1 MRSATLEHVRGLL
14 DQARTVYRDDAETS
28 ARLEALR
35 KRADEPLRVAL
46 VGTVKAGKST
56 LVNALLGEQLAPT
69 DARECTRIVTWYR
82 HGNAPSVRARHA
94 TEGEVQI
101 PTLRQDGRL
110 ELDLGHLDANEIE
123 WLDVTWPAAP
133 LEEFTL
139 IDTPGMASISTEVGA
154 RTIEFVAPE
163 GGVTVA
169 DAFVYLLR
177 SLHAHDVEFLRTLGD
192 RAGGEASMG
201 SIAVLSRADEL
212 GAGRLNAMAVA
223 NKAVDRLRDDP
234 TLEAA
239 CETVVPVAGLL
250 ALAGQSLRQSEFAH
264 LAKVAALPPDR
275 LAALMVSTDR
285 FISVESDDL
294 PSPRDRTN
302 LIHRLGLFGIRL
314 ALAVIQMGVS
324 DATTLADELVRHSGL
339 DELKRVIDVHCRRRH
354 PQLKA
359 HAVLLGLQ
367 QLFADHPV
375 PDVVQLAETVD
386 ELLAD
391 PHPFQEM
398 KLLGRVSSSRINLRS
413 EDRSEMERLLGGSG
427 TTPSERL
434 GIGDDQRQHALAALW
449 KWRDYATNPLLDPDT
464 SDACRVTA
472 RSCEWI
478 VADLSVSS
486 PVG

>member
-1 MRSATLEHVRGLL
+1 MRTATLDHVRGLL
-14 DQARTVYRDDAETS
+14 DQARSVYRDDAETS
-28 ARLEALR
+28 RRIDALR

-101 PTLRQDGRL
+101 PTLRQAGRL

-139 IDTPGMASISTEVGA
+139 IDTPGMASVSTEVGE
-154 RTIEFVAPE
+154 RTVEFVAPE

-192 RAGGEASMG
+192 RSGGETSIG

-250 ALAGQSLRQSEFAH
+250 ALAGQSLRQSEFTN
-264 LAKVAALPPDR
+264 LKKVAALPPDR

-285 FISVESDDL
+285 FISAEADDL
-294 PSPRDRTN
+294 PSPRDRTD
-302 LIHRLGLFGIRL
+302 LVHRLGMFGIRL
-314 ALAVIQMGVS
+314 ALAVIQMGVT

-375 PDVVQLAETVD
+375 PEAVQLAEAVD

-398 KLLGRVSSSRINLRS
+398 KLLGRVSSTRITLRS
-413 EDRSEMERLLGGSG
+413 DDRAEMERLLGGSG
-427 TTPSERL
+427 TTAAERL
-434 GIGDDQRQHALAALW
+434 GVEADQRQHALAALW
-449 KWRDYATNPLLDPDT
+449 KWRDYAANPLLDPDT
-464 SDACRVTA
+464 AEACRVTA
-472 RSCEWI
+472 RTCEWI
-478 VADLSVSS
+478 VADLSVPS

>member
-1 MRSATLEHVRGLL
+1 MRTATLDHVRGLL

-28 ARLEALR
+28 GRIDALR

-101 PTLRQDGRL
+101 PTLRQAGRL
-110 ELDLGHLDANEIE
+110 ELDLGHLDAGEIE

-139 IDTPGMASISTEVGA
+139 IDTPGMASVSTEVGE
-154 RTIEFVAPE
+154 RTVEFVAPE

-192 RAGGEASMG
+192 RSGGETSIG

-250 ALAGQSLRQSEFAH
+250 ALAGQSLRQSEFAN
-264 LAKVAALPPDR
+264 LSKVAALPPDR

-285 FISVESDDL
+285 FISAEADDL
-294 PSPRDRTN
+294 PSPRERTD
-302 LIHRLGLFGIRL
+302 LVHRLGVFGIRL
-314 ALAVIQMGVS
+314 ALAVIQLGVT
-324 DATTLADELVRHSGL
+324 DATTLANELVRHSGL

-359 HAVLLGLQ
+359 HALLLGLQ
-367 QLFADHPV
+367 QLFLEHPV
-375 PDVVQLAETVD
+375 PEAAQLAETVD

-391 PHPFQEM
+391 SHPFQEM
-398 KLLGRVSSSRINLRS
+398 KLLGRVSSSRIALRS
-413 EDRSEMERLLGGSG
+413 DDRAEMERLLGGSG
-427 TTPSERL
+427 TTPAERL
-434 GIGDDQRQHALAALW
+434 GVDDDLRQHALTALW
-449 KWRDYATNPLLDPDT
+449 KWRDYASNPLLDPDT
-464 SDACRVTA
+464 AEACRVTA

-478 VADLSVSS
+478 VADLSVSTL
-486 PVG
+486 VG

>member
-1 MRSATLEHVRGLL
+1 VRPASLDHVRDLL
-14 DQARTVYRDDAETS
+14 DQARTVYRDDPETS
-28 ARLEALR
+28 AHIEALR
-35 KRADEPLRVAL
+35 KRAEEPLRVAL

-94 TEGEVQI
+94 TQGEIRI

-110 ELDLGHLDANEIE
+110 ELDLGHLDANEVE

-139 IDTPGMASISTEVGA
+139 IDTPGMASVSTEVGE

-192 RAGGEASMG
+192 RTGGETSMG

-275 LAALMVSTDR
+275 LSALMASTDR
-285 FISVESDDL
+285 FMSAEADDL

-302 LIHRLGLFGIRL
+302 LVHRLGMFGIRL
-314 ALAVIQMGVS
+314 ALVVIQMGVS

-367 QLFADHPV
+367 QVFADHPAAAA
-375 PDVVQLAETVD
+375 DQLAIAVD

-398 KLLGRVSSSRINLRS
+398 KLLGRVSSSRINLRA

-427 TTPSERL
+427 TTAAERL
-434 GIGDDQRQHALAALW
+434 GVDDDLRQHALAALW
-449 KWRDYATNPLLDPDT
+449 KWRDYAANPLLDSDT
-464 SDACRVTA
+464 VEACRVTA

-478 VADLSVSS
+478 VADLSVSA

>member
-1 MRSATLEHVRGLL
+1 MRSASLDHVRGLL
-14 DQARTVYRDDAETS
+14 DQAGSIYGDDAEAS
-28 ARLEALR
+28 AQINALR

-94 TEGEVQI
+94 TEGEIQI
-101 PTLRQDGRL
+101 PTVRQDGRL
-110 ELDLGHLDANEIE
+110 ELDLGHLEADEIE

-139 IDTPGMASISTEVGA
+139 IDTPGMASVSAEVGE
-154 RTIEFVAPE
+154 RTIQFVAPD
-163 GGVTVA
+163 GDVTVA

-192 RAGGEASMG
+192 RTGGETSMG

-264 LAKVAALPPDR
+264 LQKLAALPADR
-275 LAALMVSTDR
+275 LSALMVSTDR
-285 FISVESDDL
+285 FVSAEADDL

-302 LIHRLGLFGIRL
+302 LVHRLGLFGIRL
-314 ALAVIQMGVS
+314 ALAVIQVGAA

-359 HAVLLGLQ
+359 HTVLLGLQ
-367 QLFADHPV
+367 QVFADRPV
-375 PDVVQLAETVD
+375 PGAGQLAATVD

-391 PHPFQEM
+391 AHPFQEM
-398 KLLGRVSSSRINLRS
+398 KLLGRVSSSRIKLRP
-413 EDRSEMERLLGGSG
+413 EDRAQMERLLGGSG
-427 TTPSERL
+427 ITPKERL
-434 GIGDDQRQHALAALW
+434 GVDDDLREHALAALW
-449 KWRDYATNPLLDPDT
+449 KWRDYAASPFVDPDT
-464 SDACRVTA
+464 AEACRVTA

-478 VADLSVSS
+478 VAELSVAS

>member
-1 MRSATLEHVRGLL
+1 MRSASLEHVRGLL
-14 DQARTVYRDDAETS
+14 DQARAIYGDSLETT
-28 ARLEALR
+28 ARIEALR
-35 KRADEPLRVAL
+35 RRADEPLRVAL
-46 VGTVKAGKST
+46 IGTVKAGKST

-82 HGNAPSVRARHA
+82 HGNAPSVRARHS
-94 TEGEVQI
+94 TEGEIQI
-101 PTLRQDGRL
+101 RTLRQGDRL

-139 IDTPGMASISTEVGA
+139 IDTPGMASVSTEVGE
-154 RTIEFVAPE
+154 RTIEFVAPD

-192 RAGGEASMG
+192 RSGGDTSMG

-250 ALAGQSLRQSEFAH
+250 ALAGQSLRQSEFAQ
-264 LAKVAALPPDR
+264 LEKLAALPPDR
-275 LAALMVSTDR
+275 LSALMVSTDR
-285 FISVESDDL
+285 FVSTESDDL
-294 PSPRDRTN
+294 PSPRDRTS

-314 ALAVIQMGVS
+314 ALAVIQMGVA

-339 DELKRVIDVHCRRRH
+339 DELKRVIDVLCRGRH

-359 HAVLLGLQ
+359 HSVLLGLQ
-367 QLFADHPV
+367 QVFADQPV
-375 PDVVQLAETVD
+375 PEAAQLAETVD

-398 KLLGRVSSSRINLRS
+398 KLLGRVNSSRISLRS
-413 EDRSEMERLLGGSG
+413 DDRAEMERLLGGSG
-427 TTPSERL
+427 ITASERL
-434 GIGDDQRQHALAALW
+434 GVAEDLRHHALEALW
-449 KWRDYATNPLLDPDT
+449 KWRDYAANPFVDSDT
-464 SDACRVTA
+464 ADACRVTA
-472 RSCEWI
+472 RTCEWI
-478 VADLSVSS
+478 IAGLTAST

>member
-1 MRSATLEHVRGLL
+1 MRTATLDHVRGLL

-28 ARLEALR
+28 GRIDALR

-101 PTLRQDGRL
+101 PTLRQSGRL

-139 IDTPGMASISTEVGA
+139 IDTPGMASVSTEVGE
-154 RTIEFVAPE
+154 RTVEFVAPE

-177 SLHAHDVEFLRTLGD
+177 SLHAHDVEFLRTLGE
-192 RAGGEASMG
+192 RSGGETSIG

-250 ALAGQSLRQSEFAH
+250 ALAGQSLRQSEFAN

-285 FISVESDDL
+285 FISTESDDL
-294 PSPRDRTN
+294 PSPRERTD
-302 LIHRLGLFGIRL
+302 LVHRLGMFGIRL
-314 ALAVIQMGVS
+314 ALAVIQMGVT

-367 QLFADHPV
+367 QLFADNPV
-375 PDVVQLAETVD
+375 PEAVQLAETVD

-398 KLLGRVSSSRINLRS
+398 KLLGRVSSSRIMLRS
-413 EDRSEMERLLGGSG
+413 DDRAEMERLLGGSG
-427 TTPSERL
+427 TTAAERL
-434 GIGDDQRQHALAALW
+434 GVEDDLRQHALTALW
-449 KWRDYATNPLLDPDT
+449 KWRDYAANPLLDPDT
-464 SDACRVTA
+464 AEACRVTA
-472 RSCEWI
+472 RTCEWI
-478 VADLSVSS
+478 VADLSVPS

>member
-1 MRSATLEHVRGLL
+1 MRSTSLDHARELL
-14 DQARTVYRDDAETS
+14 DQSRAIYGDDVEIS
-28 ARLEALR
+28 ARIDALR

-82 HGNAPSVRARHA
+82 HGNAPSVRARHSMQ
-94 TEGEVQI
+94 GELQI
-101 PTLRQDGRL
+101 PTRRQDGRL
-110 ELDLGHLDANEIE
+110 ELDLGHLDADEIE

-139 IDTPGMASISTEVGA
+139 IDTPGMASVSTEVGA

-177 SLHAHDVEFLRTLGD
+177 SLHAHDVEFLKTMGD
-192 RAGGEASMG
+192 RSGGELSMG

-223 NKAVDRLRDDP
+223 NKAVDRLRADP

-250 ALAGQSLRQSEFAH
+250 ALAGQSLRQSEFGH
-264 LAKVAALPPDR
+264 LKKLAALPPE
-275 LAALMVSTDR
+275 LLSALMVSTDR
-285 FISVESDDL
+285 FMSTESDDL
-294 PSPRDRTN
+294 PAPRDRAN
-302 LIHRLGLFGIRL
+302 LVHRLGLFGIRL
-314 ALAVIQMGVS
+314 ALALIQVGVS

-359 HAVLLGLQ
+359 HTALLGLQ
-367 QLFADHPV
+367 QIFADHPR
-375 PDVVQLAETVD
+375 PDSRGLATTVD

-391 PHPFQEM
+391 RHPFQEL
-398 KLLGRVSSSRINLRS
+398 KLLGRVGSSRIALRPK
-413 EDRSEMERLLGGSG
+413 DRTEMERLLGGSG
-427 TTPSERL
+427 TTAKERL
-434 GIGDDQRQHALAALW
+434 GVDDDLRQHALAALW
-449 KWRDYATNPLLDPDT
+449 KWREYAANPFFDPDT
-464 SDACRVTA
+464 AEACRVTA
-472 RSCEWI
+472 RSCESI
-478 VADLSVSS
+478 VAELSVSA

>member
-1 MRSATLEHVRGLL
+1 LL

-28 ARLEALR
+28 GRIDALR

-82 HGNAPSVRARHA
+82 HGNAPSVRARHS

-101 PTLRQDGRL
+101 PTLRQAGRL

-139 IDTPGMASISTEVGA
+139 IDTPGMASVSTEVGE
-154 RTIEFVAPE
+154 RTVEFVAPE

-192 RAGGEASMG
+192 RTGGETSIG

-234 TLEAA
+234 TLEAV

-264 LAKVAALPPDR
+264 LAQVAALPPDR

-285 FISVESDDL
+285 FISAESDDL
-294 PSPRDRTN
+294 PSPRDRTA
-302 LIHRLGLFGIRL
+302 LVHRLGMFGIRL
-314 ALAVIQMGVS
+314 ALAVIQMGVT

-375 PDVVQLAETVD
+375 PEAVQLVETVD

-398 KLLGRVSSSRINLRS
+398 KLLGRVGSSRITLRS
-413 EDRSEMERLLGGSG
+413 DDRAEMERLLGGSG
-427 TTPSERL
+427 TAAAERL
-434 GIGDDQRQHALAALW
+434 GVEDDLRQHALTALW
-449 KWRDYATNPLLDPDT
+449 KWRDYAANPLLDPDT
-464 SDACRVTA
+464 AEACRVTA
-472 RSCEWI
+472 RTCEWI
-478 VADLSVSS
+478 VADLSVPS

>member
-1 MRSATLEHVRGLL
+1 MTFISLEHVRGLL
-14 DQARTVYRDDAETS
+14 HQASALYHDDAEAS
-28 ARLEALR
+28 ARIDALR
-35 KRADEPLRVAL
+35 RRADEPLRVAL

-82 HGNAPSVRARHA
+82 HGNAPSVRARHS
-94 TEGEVQI
+94 THGEIQI
-101 PTLRQDGRL
+101 RTRRQDGRL
-110 ELDLGHLDANEIE
+110 ELYLGDLDAHEIQ

-139 IDTPGMASISTEVGA
+139 IDTPGMASVSAEVGE

-177 SLHAHDVEFLRTLGD
+177 SLHTHDVEFLRTLGD
-192 RAGGEASMG
+192 RSGGETSLG

-234 TLEAA
+234 TLRAA

-250 ALAGQSLRQSEFAH
+250 ALAGQSLRQSEFAQ
-264 LAKVAALPPDR
+264 LQKLAALPADR
-275 LAALMVSTDR
+275 LSALMVSTDR
-285 FISVESDDL
+285 FMSADADDL
-294 PSPRDRTN
+294 PSARDRTN
-302 LIHRLGLFGIRL
+302 LVHRLGPFGIRL

-339 DELKRVIDVHCRRRH
+339 DDLKRVIDVHCRRRH

-359 HAVLLGLQ
+359 HSALIGLQ
-367 QLFADHPV
+367 QVLIDHPA
-375 PDVVQLAETVD
+375 PPAEHLAATVD

-391 PHPFQEM
+391 PHPFREM
-398 KLLGRVSSSRINLRS
+398 KLLGRVNSSNITVNSQ
-413 EDRSEMERLLGGSG
+413 DRAEMERLLGGSG
-427 TTPSERL
+427 THASDRL
-434 GIGDDQRQHALAALW
+434 GVADDLRQHALAAWW
-449 KWRDYATNPLLDPDT
+449 KWRTYAANPLLNPDT
-464 SDACRVTA
+464 ADACRVTA
-472 RSCEWI
+472 RTCEWI
-478 VADLSVSS
+478 VAELSASALVE
-486 PVG
+486 

>member
-1 MRSATLEHVRGLL
+1 VRSATLDHVRGLL
-14 DQARTVYRDDAETS
+14 DQARTVYRDDSETS
-28 ARLEALR
+28 DRLDALR

-94 TEGEVQI
+94 AEGEVQI
-101 PTLRQDGRL
+101 PTRRQAGRV

-139 IDTPGMASISTEVGA
+139 IDTPGMASVSTEVGE
-154 RTIEFVAPE
+154 RTVEFVAPE

-192 RAGGEASMG
+192 RTGGETSIG

-234 TLEAA
+234 TLEAV

-250 ALAGQSLRQSEFAH
+250 ALAGQSLRQSEFAD
-264 LAKVAALPPDR
+264 LAKIAALPPDR

-285 FISVESDDL
+285 FISAESDDL

-302 LIHRLGLFGIRL
+302 LVHRLGLFGIRL
-314 ALAVIQMGVS
+314 ALAVIQMGVK

-339 DELKRVIDVHCRRRH
+339 EELKRVIDVHCRRRH

-367 QLFADHPV
+367 QLFADRPA
-375 PDVVQLAETVD
+375 PEAVQLAETVD

-398 KLLGRVSSSRINLRS
+398 KLLGRVSSSRITLRPD
-413 EDRSEMERLLGGSG
+413 DRAEMERLLGGSG
-427 TTPSERL
+427 TTAAERL
-434 GIGDDQRQHALAALW
+434 GAEDDLRQHALAALW
-449 KWRDYATNPLLDPDT
+449 KWRDHAANPLLDPET
-464 SDACRVTA
+464 AEACRVTA
-472 RSCEWI
+472 RTCEWI
-478 VADLSVSS
+478 VADLSVSV
-486 PVG
+486 PI

>member
-1 MRSATLEHVRGLL
+1 MRSASLEHVRDLL
-14 DQARTVYRDDAETS
+14 DQAGSIYRDDPEAS
-28 ARLEALR
+28 GQIEALR

-94 TEGEVQI
+94 IEGELQI

-139 IDTPGMASISTEVGA
+139 IDTPGMASVSAEVGE
-154 RTIEFVAPE
+154 RTVEFVAPE

-192 RAGGEASMG
+192 RTGGETSMG

-234 TLEAA
+234 TLEAV

-264 LAKVAALPPDR
+264 LQKLAALPPER
-275 LAALMVSTDR
+275 LSALMVSTDR
-285 FISVESDDL
+285 FMSAESDDL

-302 LIHRLGLFGIRL
+302 LVHRLGLFGIRL
-314 ALAVIQMGVS
+314 ALAVIQVGVS
-324 DATTLADELVRHSGL
+324 DASTLADELVRHSGL

-359 HAVLLGLQ
+359 HSVLLGLQ
-367 QLFADHPV
+367 QVFADRPL
-375 PDVVQLAETVD
+375 PESGELAAAVD

-398 KLLGRVSSSRINLRS
+398 KLLGRVSSSRLNLRP
-413 EDRSEMERLLGGSG
+413 EDRTEMERLLGGSG
-427 TTPSERL
+427 ATPGERL
-434 GIGDDQRQHALAALW
+434 GVDTDLRQHALTALW
-449 KWRDYATNPLLDPDT
+449 KWRDHAANPFFDPDT
-464 SDACRVTA
+464 AEACRVTA
-472 RSCEWI
+472 RTCEWI
-478 VADLSVSS
+478 VAELSLSA

>member
-1 MRSATLEHVRGLL
+1 VRTATLDHVRGLL

-28 ARLEALR
+28 RRIDALR

-101 PTLRQDGRL
+101 PTLRQAGRL

-139 IDTPGMASISTEVGA
+139 IDTPGMASVSTEVGE
-154 RTIEFVAPE
+154 RTVEFVAPE

-192 RAGGEASMG
+192 RSGGETSIG

-250 ALAGQSLRQSEFAH
+250 ALAGQSLRQSEFTN
-264 LAKVAALPPDR
+264 LKKVAALPPDR

-285 FISVESDDL
+285 FISAEADDL
-294 PSPRDRTN
+294 PSPRDRTD
-302 LIHRLGLFGIRL
+302 LVHRLGMFGIRL
-314 ALAVIQMGVS
+314 ALAVIQMGVT

-375 PDVVQLAETVD
+375 PEAVQLAEAID

-398 KLLGRVSSSRINLRS
+398 KLLGRVSSTRITLRS
-413 EDRSEMERLLGGSG
+413 DDRAEMERLLGGSG
-427 TTPSERL
+427 TTAAERL
-434 GIGDDQRQHALAALW
+434 GVEDDLRQHALAALW
-449 KWRDYATNPLLDPDT
+449 KWRDYAANPLLDPDT
-464 SDACRVTA
+464 AEACRVTA
-472 RSCEWI
+472 RTCEWI
-478 VADLSVSS
+478 VADLSVPS

>member
-1 MRSATLEHVRGLL
+1 MTSASLDDARGLL
-14 DQARTVYRDDAETS
+14 AEARDIYRDDAEAS
-28 ARLEALR
+28 AQIAALR
-35 KRADEPLRVAL
+35 RRADEPLRVAL

-82 HGNAPSVRARHA
+82 HGNAPSVHARHA
-94 TEGEVQI
+94 THGEIQI
-101 PTLRQDGRL
+101 RTLRQDGRL

-123 WLDVTWPAAP
+123 ALDVTWPAAP

-139 IDTPGMASISTEVGA
+139 IDTPGMASVSTEVGE
-154 RTIEFVAPE
+154 RTIEFVSPE
-163 GGVTVA
+163 GGATVA

-192 RAGGEASMG
+192 RSGGEASLG

-234 TLEAA
+234 TLKAA

-250 ALAGQSLRQSEFAH
+250 ALAGQSLRQSEFAQ
-264 LAKVAALPPDR
+264 LQQLAALPAER
-275 LAALMVSTDR
+275 LSALMVSTDR
-285 FISVESDDL
+285 FMSADADDL

-302 LIHRLGLFGIRL
+302 LVHRLGPFGIRL

-324 DATTLADELVRHSGL
+324 DATTLADELVSHSGL
-339 DELKRVIDVHCRRRH
+339 DDLKRVIDVHCRRRH

-359 HAVLLGLQ
+359 HSALTGLQ
-367 QLFADHPV
+367 QVFADHPD
-375 PDVVQLAETVD
+375 PRAEHLSAAVD

-398 KLLGRVSSSRINLRS
+398 KLLGRVNSSRITLHSR
-413 EDRSEMERLLGGSG
+413 DRAEMERLLGGSG
-427 TTPSERL
+427 THANERL
-434 GIGDDQRQHALAALW
+434 GVDDDLRQNALAALW
-449 KWRDYATNPLLDPDT
+449 KWREYSANPLLDPDT
-464 SDACRVTA
+464 AEACRVTA
-472 RSCEWI
+472 RTCEWI
-478 VADLSVSS
+478 VADLSASAAVS
-486 PVG
+486 

>member
-1 MRSATLEHVRGLL
+1 MRTATLDHVRGLL
-14 DQARTVYRDDAETS
+14 DQARTVYRDDSETS
-28 ARLEALR
+28 GRIDALR

-101 PTLRQDGRL
+101 PTLRQAGRL

-139 IDTPGMASISTEVGA
+139 IDTPGMASVSTEVGE
-154 RTIEFVAPE
+154 RTVEFVAPE

-192 RAGGEASMG
+192 RSGGETSIG

-250 ALAGQSLRQSEFAH
+250 ALAGQSLRQSEFAN
-264 LAKVAALPPDR
+264 LKMVAALPPDR
-275 LAALMVSTDR
+275 LAALMVSTER
-285 FISVESDDL
+285 FISVEADDL
-294 PSPRDRTN
+294 PSPRERTE
-302 LIHRLGLFGIRL
+302 LVHRLGVFGIRL
-314 ALAVIQMGVS
+314 ALAVIQMGVT
-324 DATTLADELVRHSGL
+324 DATTLANELVRHSGL

-375 PDVVQLAETVD
+375 PEAVQLAETVD

-398 KLLGRVSSSRINLRS
+398 KLLGRVSSSRITLRS
-413 EDRSEMERLLGGSG
+413 DDRAEMERLLGGSG
-427 TTPSERL
+427 TTAAERL
-434 GIGDDQRQHALAALW
+434 GVEDDLRQHALAALW
-449 KWRDYATNPLLDPDT
+449 KWRDYAANPLLDPDT
-464 SDACRVTA
+464 AEACRVTA
-472 RSCEWI
+472 RTCEWI
-478 VADLSVSS
+478 VADLSVST